1 MAKIQ
6 CTKILYLIRYF
17 MHLQTEDTPPTRT
30 YIRPSSYK
38 NNSTP
43 SSNYEPNIW
52 PKEDHNICQLT
63 VSRINFVKQ
72 TFTTYNRD
80 IIKPPLHVT
89 DMVLSIYWTYSRD
102 PQYLATMKI
111 QEYDSLH
118 KNIWYL
124 GIVHIKLQLQ
134 YWDDSPIYTTTAT
147 VIYNGWLRNI
157 LNLNISKRILLFH
170 NILIFYYPC
179 ILI

>member
-1 MAKIQ
+1 
-6 CTKILYLIRYF
+6 
-17 MHLQTEDTPPTRT
+17 MHLRIEDTPPTGAT
-30 YIRPSSYK
+30 CIRPSSYTNK
-38 NNSTP
+38 QYAVSKVRT
-43 SSNYEPNIW
+43 EHRL
-52 PKEDHNICQLT
+52 KEDHNICQLT

-134 YWDDSPIYTTTAT
+134 YWDDSPIYTTTAS

-170 NILIFYYPC
+170 NILIFYYPS